1 MLIKTIAC
9 LFIVLGFFSTV
20 SSKELE
26 LDSSHSFWNVSY
38 RSSLMFGNLLDE
50 EGKCL
55 DVETGS
61 TYTLNATFLPPDAY
75 VMKAFLV
82 WTGAQPIDKIDELA
96 DNEVILNFKSEDGKI
111 EKPKTVTATG
121 YKVSQPQGFEF
132 DSFVDGDSGKAYFT
146 YRVDVT
152 DFFKTLHEKGQE
164 FGNYNDGESLFG
176 DYTVSGLDCS
186 DDEIYLENNRNVS
199 NWAIALVYSSYSF
212 SRRSILFL
220 DGLHGYEPG
229 SEIDPDG
236 PVSCPTDAS
245 QDPNC
250 TMLSNHGVDPFYFN
264 HQILNWTLTNLL
276 ISHMDAPSSNFDI
289 PDQPELVACTPA
301 NIPLDPDNPD
311 SFWCPSGEHT
321 FAIRIQNWGNSD
333 AEKIVV
339 KAEIPKGME
348 YIKGTTEYADEFFIE
363 NEKKI
368 ARKRIIIPDVDGKF
382 PLSEGLD
389 ITEITGKL
397 SPCPEDS
404 NYLSCKNFIII
415 RFKAKIK
422 DSTPKHSVIESSAN
436 IETYN
441 SNQGI
446 PLKLR
451 LSTTDCP
458 NHSYPEDVFLD
469 DCGGL
474 YYDWTRYCST
484 NEQCWEGECCSFEVV
499 AGKGVCVT
507 GPCNLSDDDVLNDD
521 DNQYDDNQYDDAI
534 SSVNDSDTETSEK
547 DNSFGCGCSII

>member
-1 MLIKTIAC
+1 
-9 LFIVLGFFSTV
+9 
-20 SSKELE
+20 
-26 LDSSHSFWNVSY
+26 
-38 RSSLMFGNLLDE
+38 
-50 EGKCL
+50 
-55 DVETGS
+55 
-61 TYTLNATFLPPDAY
+61 
-75 VMKAFLV
+75 
-82 WTGAQPIDKIDELA
+82 
-96 DNEVILNFKSEDGKI
+96 
-111 EKPKTVTATG
+111 
-121 YKVSQPQGFEF
+121 QGFEF

-301 NIPLDPDNPD
+301 NIPLNPDNPD

-348 YIKGTTEYADEFFIE
+348 YIRGTTEYADEFCIYQNKKHAEIFRNISDNE
-363 NEKKI
+363 N
-368 ARKRIIIPDVDGKF
+368 GF
-382 PLSEGLD
+382 PLADGFN
-389 ITEITGKL
+389 ITELTGKL
-397 SPCPEDS
+397 NPCPEDS
-404 NYLSCKNFIII
+404 NYLSCENFIII
-415 RFKAKIK
+415 RYKAKIK

-474 YYDWTRYCST
+474 YYDWNRYCSKD
-484 NEQCWEGECCSFEVV
+484 EQCWEGECCSFEVV

-534 SSVNDSDTETSEK
+534 SSINDSDTETSGK